1 MTTNHLY
8 LHKLFLFNASFSCFF
23 TQDCYLVSVLN
34 ELAGNT
40 FMVFCGTCNNVQRVT
55 LMLRNLG
62 LQAVPLHGQMSQ
74 VKTKCVFYYQ
84 SAKTLSLREKLGLS
98 LTLEKR
104 VDLF

>member
-1 MTTNHLY
+1 M
-8 LHKLFLFNASFSCFF
+8 
-23 TQDCYLVSVLN
+23 QDCYLVSILN

-74 VKTKCVFYYQ
+74 VKRKRVFYYQ
-84 SAKTLSLREKLGLS
+84 SAKTLS
-98 LTLEKR
+98 KR
-104 VDLF
+104 H